1 LHKFDEK
8 ICQLTKP
15 RTRQISRFSWK
26 TERFEMENG
35 SCAITD
41 DKNRKYNFLNWEG
54 RRKNVEEVEK
64 NTDKNET
71 GEEILD
77 VKVEID

>member
-1 LHKFDEK
+1 
-8 ICQLTKP
+8 
-15 RTRQISRFSWK
+15 
-26 TERFEMENG
+26 MENG
-35 SCAITD
+35 SCAITG

-54 RRKNVEEVEK
+54 RRENVEEFEK

-77 VKVEID
+77 VKVENISRSRNTVKRC

>member
-1 LHKFDEK
+1 
-8 ICQLTKP
+8 
-15 RTRQISRFSWK
+15 
-26 TERFEMENG
+26 MENG

-64 NTDKNET
+64 KHRQKRNRRRNI
-71 GEEILD
+71 GR
-77 VKVEID
+77 